1 MTEATPLPSY
11 LHRPSGQQVSTA
23 FADQLS
29 QLNEATLT
37 RTQAETC
44 LRRAIR
50 QAYHAADA
58 ENAETEAYV
67 SGRMADYKVQW
78 DRILG
83 VPA

>member
-1 MTEATPLPSY
+1 MTEATRLPSY
-11 LHRPSGQQVSTA
+11 LHRPSGQQVITA
-23 FADQLS
+23 FLADLHQ
-29 QLNEATLT
+29 NNATTLT
-37 RTQAETC
+37 LTQAEAC

-50 QAYHAADA
+50 QAYYAADA

-67 SGRMADYKVQW
+67 SERMADYKVQW